1 MVKASRP
8 VDPTLDEIG
17 SPGKT
22 MMLEWA
28 RATRTVTGT
37 LSTPEPPVS
46 VVSARA
52 GPEADTATAAAVS
65 RPAPSVIRRDRRPK
79 VTCMYCTPLIV
90 RVAGVAICSCCR
102 NYSGTGCATSPD
114 WLALGYEPVP
124 QNGVGRNP

>member
-79 VTCMYCTPLIV
+79 VTCIDCTPLRV
-90 RVAGVAICSCCR
+90 RVAG
-102 NYSGTGCATSPD
+102 
-114 WLALGYEPVP
+114 
-124 QNGVGRNP
+124 GRNLFMLSQLLVYWLLFGCLQLRR